1 MSVHRGMDKTN
12 IKYHLK
18 YGMIVEDRGVWSA
31 MQFTGVV
38 KNYRLTDKT
47 IYGYQKG
54 TEGINTLG
62 AGISRFK
69 LVFIKQII
77 IRDLLYTQDY
87 INVL

>member
-1 MSVHRGMDKTN
+1 
-12 IKYHLK
+12 
-18 YGMIVEDRGVWSA
+18 MIVEDRGVWSA

-62 AGISRFK
+62 AW
-69 LVFIKQII
+69 
-77 IRDLLYTQDY
+77 D
-87 INVL
+87 

>member
-1 MSVHRGMDKTN
+1 
-12 IKYHLK
+12 
-18 YGMIVEDRGVWSA
+18 

-62 AGISRFK
+62 LGIGRFN

-77 IRDLLYTQDY
+77 IRDLL
-87 INVL
+87 